1 MELIDLVVAGTT
13 IASNGTTSNSNI
25 NIYETHNSPFDAS
38 MDIVDDSEI
47 DTPTSTTSNTD
58 PFAQS
63 HPEGFNGSYE

>member
-1 MELIDLVVAGTT
+1 MVDDKQKHQT
-13 IASNGTTSNSNI
+13 IFPDAKENY
-25 NIYETHNSPFDAS
+25 IYETHNSPFDAS

>member
-1 MELIDLVVAGTT
+1 
-13 IASNGTTSNSNI
+13 
-25 NIYETHNSPFDAS
+25 

-63 HPEGFNGSYE
+63 HPEGFNPVHDNDNENP